1 MARRVPGMG
10 GAGPTG
16 FEDYPDWE
24 GYADAWPGTAATDPT
39 GIPPAISSDWTTH
52 FRPGDIPGAY
62 DQYQDW
68 SQGEGQDPLPLDR
81 FNDLQYQQGVGPIP
95 DAPSSDPAALASQG
109 YGLQFDP
116 QSTANTGWNL
126 NYDILNPQGQRTGFD
141 LSSTGPYE
149 HFPWVPGGAAYTSP
163 NQQGVADNQVI
174 MERADH
180 SVASLNDQREWCVY
194 TGGTWNGV
202 SCDSKTAPDAGAFP
216 DKEIESTRGDD
227 GDAIQPATD
236 LPDPYAG
243 DLRDDP
249 SITDYPFA
257 VPEQQLIGMTQVGDD
272 PISELINASLASM
285 ASTGGL
291 AATPY
296 TGQTQ
301 GALSDIMAHGGQGAE
316 IPGQSGWEAQNQFSH
331 LMQQQG
337 RGAEQESALGQDV
350 QATLQDLLASG
361 GQLPA
366 DAQRRALEMETL
378 RSPIDAFR
386 SAQLAQ
392 GQAELARRGLL
403 GQGPE
408 LDFMSRLESRIAP
421 QYAQAGRDLALAEA
435 QRADQRFTTA
445 LATAQQ
451 MGQGQAQRR
460 EAQYQNALNQAAAQG
475 DTAALRRE
483 DRLAN
488 TLQLATGMSEAQSRN
503 LLATAQTWN
512 DRQQMLS
519 DVVLQ
524 SIDRDQTWNRFLAE
538 FGLDRAQ
545 TLDLISQG
553 RINSLLP
560 LLQQFMDQIEI
571 AATGF
576 VPYYPQEEGRYGR
589 QVGETTATRQ
599 DAADFYTDPRI
610 GNQ

>member
-68 SQGEGQDPLPLDR
+68 AQGEGQDPLPLDR

-149 HFPWVPGGAAYTSP
+149 HFPWVPGGAAYAAPSP
-163 NQQGVADNQVI
+163 SPSPAPITDPNVGI
-174 MERADH
+174 P
-180 SVASLNDQREWCVY
+180 
-194 TGGTWNGV
+194 
-202 SCDSKTAPDAGAFP
+202 APDAGAFP

-227 GDAIQPATD
+227 GGAIQTATD

-545 TLDLISQG
+545 TLDLIAQG

-576 VPYYPQEEGRYGR
+576 VPYYQQEEGRYGR

-599 DAADFYTDPRI
+599 DAADFYTDPRVGNRTVTGQI
-610 GNQ
+610 GS